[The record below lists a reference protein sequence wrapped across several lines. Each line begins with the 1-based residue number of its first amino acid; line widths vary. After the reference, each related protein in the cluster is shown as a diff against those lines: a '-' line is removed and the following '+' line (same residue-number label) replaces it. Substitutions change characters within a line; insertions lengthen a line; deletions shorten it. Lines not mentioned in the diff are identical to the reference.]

1 MMYRDEEMARYFR
14 DEERRLFEELSGR
27 KLGWR
32 RRLGKMIKLNAMLRS
47 HEHIGAW
54 GAFNRYY

>member
-1 MMYRDEEMARYFR
+1 MYRDEEMARYFR
-14 DEERRLFEELSGR
+14 DEERRLFRELSTQ

-47 HEHIGAW
+47 RERIGAW
-54 GAFNRYY
+54 GGNRYY